1 MTWWRQRRTYIIFIA
16 LTICIIGG
24 AMGGILFYQAQLR
37 AKEVPEAEA
46 RLMKTSQH
54 SPVSYSPILE
64 WAKDINAVFYEVEF
78 FSSVPFFLDAESE
91 STAAIYRTRRVYQNR
106 YNPPLREF
114 AQDLFFGPVR
124 ILHR

>member
-46 RLMKTSQH
+46 KLMKTSQH

-64 WAKDINAVFYEVEF
+64 WAKDIN
-78 FSSVPFFLDAESE
+78 
-91 STAAIYRTRRVYQNR
+91 
-106 YNPPLREF
+106 
-114 AQDLFFGPVR
+114 
-124 ILHR
+124 IL